1 MREMS
6 TDRPDQTESAYTVD
20 AGHFQFEADLF
31 SYSRDAENGSHSD
44 SFAAVAMN
52 LKLGLLNNVDLQL
65 FISPY
70 LYEHTHDPNLG
81 SSTSADGFGELVPR
95 VKINLWGN
103 DSGPF
108 ALALM
113 PFVKFPPATTS
124 LAMARMK
131 EALSSLS
138 PLRSPVAGGS
148 A

>member
-44 SFAAVAMN
+44 SFAAVDMN

-65 FISPY
+65 LISPY
-70 LYEHTHDPNLG
+70 LYQHTHDPNLG
-81 SSTSADGFGELVPR
+81 SSASADGFGELSTR
-95 VKINLWGN
+95 VKINLCGN

-108 ALALM
+108 ALSLM
-113 PFVKFPPATTS
+113 PFVKFPTGDGEFSNGAYEGGIIIPMFVS
-124 LAMARMK
+124 LH
-131 EALSSLS
+131 
-138 PLRSPVAGGS
+138 AGWGLC
-148 A
+148 